1 VAKVRL
7 AQLSRPLLIGFLF
20 AAQPAAAADLPRLNI
35 DAGQISVSGLSSGG
49 YMAVQFEVAYSS
61 LVMGAGVIAGGPYFC
76 AQGRLEIASP
86 NCVCFPI
93 LACTFVPVT
102 TRNIP
107 RLIEITDRN
116 AASGVIDDTANLR
129 AHRVWMFSGKF
140 DSTVRQEVMDDL
152 RTYYLHYVDAANI
165 AYKNDLVAE
174 HAMPTD
180 FFGPEDCLHI
190 GDPYINNCRF
200 DAAGALLSWIY
211 GLLEGG
217 RSEPRG
223 DPVPFSQEKFL
234 SDPVSHGLAL
244 EGFIYVPGDCRSGS
258 SCRLHVV
265 FHGCDQYPSH
275 EFPDASGKM
284 VPFGQTFVLN
294 AGYNRWADRNRLV
307 LLYPQAEATAEN
319 PHGCWDWWGYDDP
332 DYAKKTGRQMAAVK
346 AMIDAILGAT
356 NAR

>member
-1 VAKVRL
+1 MIGVAKVRL

-20 AAQPAAAADLPRLNI
+20 AAQPAAAADLPMLNI

-244 EGFIYVPGDCRSGS
+244 EGFSSRRLPQRQFMPAARRVPRLRSISEPRISRCERQDGAVRPDLRAQCRIQSLGRPQPSRAALSAGRGDGRKPA
-258 SCRLHVV
+258 RLL
-265 FHGCDQYPSH
+265 G
-275 EFPDASGKM
+275 
-284 VPFGQTFVLN
+284 
-294 AGYNRWADRNRLV
+294 LV
-307 LLYPQAEATAEN
+307 GL
-319 PHGCWDWWGYDDP
+319 
-332 DYAKKTGRQMAAVK
+332 
-346 AMIDAILGAT
+346 
-356 NAR
+356 